1 MDEGDATLE
10 WAMSGNGK
18 DKSPAPSRQDRRERR
33 LEEQLRENLKRRK
46 EQARVRLQANS
57 AVAAVDTPTR
67 VADVESN
74 DGD

>member
-57 AVAAVDTPTR
+57 AVAADDITIR